1 MNILRAAPG
10 HLDVVAFIVHNT
22 ITTIYPN
29 YYPAGAVEFFLNHHT
44 REKILASIER
54 GEVYL
59 VKQDGE
65 YVGTGSIKGNEICRL
80 FILPRYQGRGVG
92 TSLMDVLEQE
102 VFCRFDKVEV
112 SASLPAYQ
120 MYLNR
125 GYVSLSYHRIQT
137 PNGHYLCYHRM
148 SKAKTP

>member
-1 MNILRAAPG
+1 
-10 HLDVVAFIVHNT
+10 
-22 ITTIYPN
+22 
-29 YYPAGAVEFFLNHHT
+29 
-44 REKILASIER
+44 
-54 GEVYL
+54 
-59 VKQDGE
+59 
-65 YVGTGSIKGNEICRL
+65 
-80 FILPRYQGRGVG
+80 
-92 TSLMDVLEQE
+92 MDVLEQE